1 MTKSIEESIRSYGK
15 KIDALLKEFIPPER
29 DDNLS
34 EAIWHHL
41 STGGK
46 RIRPAI
52 CLITC
57 EELGGNPDD
66 ALHFA
71 LAIEILH
78 NMFLLHD
85 DIEDGDTM
93 RRDRPTV
100 WVKYGIANAVNA
112 GDYLLA
118 RAYQSVL
125 ASPIS
130 PDKKMKL
137 LEIFT
142 LTYEKTVEGQAL
154 DINDRAARNF
164 TVKRYLDMVEL
175 KTGFYLACGMVG
187 GSIVSGNSDGII
199 DKIWKL
205 GKLMG
210 PAFQIKDDLIDLTK
224 GKGRGGVI
232 GSDIKE
238 GKASFLYAYT
248 SEVADKDDT
257 EILTGIM
264 AKEREKTT
272 ENDVRDVLE
281 IYRRYG
287 AMDSAQRYAEDLI
300 KQAISVVD
308 DIPVHNKGVF
318 RDIANFMIQRMT

>member
-1 MTKSIEESIRSYGK
+1 MQTNIEESIKIYGK
-15 KIDALLKEFIPPER
+15 KIDDLLKEIIPPDR
-29 DDNLS
+29 NDYLS
-34 EAIWHHL
+34 EPIWHHL
-41 STGGK
+41 RTGGK

-57 EELGGNPDD
+57 KELGGNPDE

-85 DIEDGDTM
+85 DIEDEDTM
-93 RRDRPTV
+93 RRDQPTV
-100 WVKYGIANAVNA
+100 WVKFGVANAINA

-118 RAYQSVL
+118 RAYHCIL
-125 ASPIS
+125 ISPI
-130 PDKKMKL
+130 PADRKLKL

-154 DINDRAARNF
+154 DINARGATDY
-164 TVKRYLDMVEL
+164 TVEKYLELVRL
-175 KTGFYLACGMVG
+175 KTGYYLACGMVG
-187 GSIVSGNSDGII
+187 GAVTSGNIEGTI
-199 DKIWKL
+199 DKIWTL

-210 PAFQIKDDLIDLTK
+210 PAFQIKDDLIDLTV

-248 SEVADKDDT
+248 LEIANNDDKASLI
-257 EILTGIM
+257 EIM
-264 AKEREKTT
+264 AKQRDETT
-272 ENDVRDVLE
+272 DDDVQYVLN
-281 IYRRYG
+281 IYNKHG
-287 AMDSAQRYAEDLI
+287 AIDHAQKYANDLI
-300 KQAISVVD
+300 KQTY
-308 DIPVHNKGVF
+308 DIIDEIPTDNKSVF
-318 RDIANFMIQRMT
+318 RDIANFMAQRMT